1 MNRSQDQHEQRR
13 MGRSRVYQSE
23 RAPAPGDVQGDG
35 MRTEPLPT
43 AGMQPDGATNTMQS
57 GQHGEGAATIGN
69 SLRGAVSGG
78 LSGATTTRGGQQGG
92 IGASAYDAE
101 PAANQAGDVDNAA
114 YPREQDLTLGEQFGG
129 AMEAPDA

>member
-13 MGRSRVYQSE
+13 TGRSRVYQSE
-23 RAPAPGDVQGDG
+23 RAPDPGDVQGE
-35 MRTEPLPT
+35 RTEPLPT
-43 AGMQPDGATNTMQS
+43 SGIQPDGATNTMQS

-101 PAANQAGDVDNAA
+101 PDANQAGDIHDAA

>member
-1 MNRSQDQHEQRR
+1 MNRPQDQHEQRR
-13 MGRSRVYQSE
+13 TGRSRVYQSE
-23 RAPAPGDVQGDG
+23 RVTDPGVVQGDG

-43 AGMQPDGATNTMQS
+43 ADMNPRGATNTVQS
-57 GQHGEGAATIGN
+57 GRHGEGAATIGN
-69 SLRGAVSGG
+69 GLRGAVSGG

-101 PAANQAGDVDNAA
+101 PAASQAGDVNDAA